1 MNMASNKKL
10 LLITIGAI
18 FLFSLS
24 ACSTNGGLSAKGV
37 NTKLNQSEYSWSII
51 LKNSE
56 TADDLNTTK
65 AAVQYNG
72 DITHISYQEKPK
84 EGNTFLLVELII
96 EKTKSGPSKFE
107 WANLYVLDSSGVKFY
122 RHPND
127 TFLESFNF
135 SRIKSTDLTFGK
147 NEGFICF
154 EMTKQASKGKLYL
167 VYDSLE
173 GENRIKLK

>member
-1 MNMASNKKL
+1 MALIKRL
-10 LLITIGAI
+10 LLISVFFVVSF
-18 FLFSLS
+18 FLL
-24 ACSTNGGLSAKGV
+24 ACSNNINLTDDKI
-37 NTKLNQSEYSWSII
+37 NTQMDRQDFVWSIT
-51 LKNSE
+51 LKSSE
-56 TADDLNTTK
+56 TADDLSTTK

-72 DITHISYQEKPK
+72 DITHVSYKEKPGG
-84 EGNTFLLVELII
+84 GNTFLLIELII
-96 EKTKSGPSKFE
+96 EKKKPGASKFE
-107 WANLYVLDSSGVKFY
+107 WANLYVLDSTGAKFY

-154 EMTKQASKGKLYL
+154 EISKQASKGKLYL
-167 VYDSLE
+167 VYNSLE